1 MVIGNG
7 EMGKLAATVLQQEGA
22 DVTVTVRQYRS
33 GVVQIPQGCRRID
46 YGKRMGLISSCDF
59 VVSAT
64 ASPNYTLTKEGL
76 QQLIWIMN

>member
-33 GVVQIPQGCRRID
+33 GVVQIRRD
-46 YGKRMGLISSCDF
+46 AG
-59 VVSAT
+59 V
-64 ASPNYTLTKEGL
+64 LTMENA
-76 QQLIWIMN
+76 WV